1 MWHTSGSG
9 AKEHLF
15 VLCYHPTAECGHEGS
30 AFASDLEL
38 EKTGASQLRR
48 GGAVYHP
55 TTRVLAVLELLQA
68 RGRLSG
74 PELAER
80 LEVDLRT
87 VRRYVTMLQDLGIPV
102 EAARGRHGGYR
113 LRPGFRLPPLVFS
126 DDEALALTLGL
137 LSARRHGLA
146 TNAATVEGALAKLER
161 VLPPDVRA
169 RVAAVQETLTIDE
182 ARMQAIPATGTVMTL
197 AVAVQDSRR
206 VLMRYESARG
216 DETER
221 LVDLYG
227 LVHMVGRWYA
237 PGYCHLR
244 ADLRL
249 FRIDR
254 IRAVDLLDEHFD
266 RPAEFDPLAFV
277 QDALAVAPNAWHIEA
292 ILSTSLE
299 EARAV
304 VPLHEA
310 TLEPVE
316 GGVVIRFNVEC
327 LDEAARYL
335 IGLGCPF
342 LVKQPEELRVVLRR
356 LAAEL
361 MRAADPPSAQR

>member
-1 MWHTSGSG
+1 V
-9 AKEHLF
+9 F
-15 VLCYHPTAECGHEGS
+15 FLCYHRTAECGQEGS
-30 AFASDLEL
+30 AFIGDLEF

-48 GGAVYHP
+48 SGDVYHP

-102 EAARGRHGGYR
+102 EAERGRHGGYR

-137 LSARRHGLA
+137 LSARRLGLV

-161 VLPPDVRA
+161 VLPADVRA
-169 RVAAVQETLTIDE
+169 RVTAVQETLTIDE
-182 ARMQAIPATGTVMTL
+182 ARGQAIPATSTVMAL
-197 AVAVQDSRR
+197 AAAVQESRR

-216 DETER
+216 EETKR
-221 LVDLYG
+221 LVDPYG

-254 IRAVDLLDEHFD
+254 VRGVDLLDEQFE
-266 RPAEFDPLAFV
+266 RPAGFDPLAFV

-292 ILSTSLE
+292 LLSTTFE
-299 EARAV
+299 EAREA

-310 TLEPVE
+310 TLESGE
-316 GGVVIRFNVEC
+316 GGVVIRLNVEC

-342 LVKQPEELRVVLRR
+342 LVRQPEELRGVLRR
-356 LAAEL
+356 LAAEIAL
-361 MRAADPPSAQR
+361 AADPARAVC